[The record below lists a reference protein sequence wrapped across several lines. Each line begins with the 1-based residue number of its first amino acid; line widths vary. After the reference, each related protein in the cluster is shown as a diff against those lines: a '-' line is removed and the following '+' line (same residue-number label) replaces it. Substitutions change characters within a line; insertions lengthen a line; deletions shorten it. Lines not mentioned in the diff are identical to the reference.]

1 MTKAEDYLVKIL
13 DGITEPED
21 LVYFTGIGPIESAKI
36 LEYRD
41 EICKRMEKGEEYIG
55 RNFCKECDGEG
66 RWYDPSHGASR
77 SCKNCDGKGH
87 HD

>member
-1 MTKAEDYLVKIL
+1 MTKAEDYLFKIL
-13 DGITEPED
+13 DGIVYPQE
-21 LVYFTGIGPIESAKI
+21 LVNFTGLSLKECEKI
-36 LEYRD
+36 LEYRA
-41 EICKRMEKGEEYIG
+41 EIHKRIEKGEEYIG